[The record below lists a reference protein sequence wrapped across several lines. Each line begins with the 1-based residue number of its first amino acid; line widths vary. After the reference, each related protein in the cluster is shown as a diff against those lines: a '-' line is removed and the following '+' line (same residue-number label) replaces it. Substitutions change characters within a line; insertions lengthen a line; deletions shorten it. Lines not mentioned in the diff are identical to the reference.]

1 VIFSWIVV
9 GELQASS
16 EWVGISQTSMM
27 IPSLFLLVAGGAVAD
42 RFDPRRLLIAIHLI
56 AAIPVLLLAW
66 ASAMDRV
73 ELPVLIAF
81 GLCFGVIQAFA
92 MPARDTLLSRVAGEN
107 LLRAVAGMTA
117 AQFGAQAAGTL
128 LASLTRW
135 TGSATMLCVQA
146 GILMIGVFA
155 TRRIPAEEPTPAGV
169 RGRASLAEL
178 GEGIARVASTP
189 ALRAPAILVLA
200 VGVFFVG
207 PFSVLFPLLVRDY
220 YHGGVASL
228 SLVMVLFP
236 LGTIGGSLILRAR
249 GLRRKGR
256 AALLALCVG
265 ATTLITIGTGVPFLA
280 MVPLTMIWGLA
291 GSVFINSS
299 RTLFQEGAPPEQRG
313 KVLAIYQLGFM
324 GGAPIGAL
332 LAGFSSAA
340 IGLHGALMSAGFA
353 MLLLVAAMA
362 LLSGMR
368 RME

>member
-16 EWVGISQTSMM
+16 QWVGIAQTSMM
-27 IPSLFLLVAGGAVAD
+27 IPSLFLLVAGGLVAD
-42 RFDPRRLLIAIHLI
+42 RFDPRRLLIGIHLI

-66 ASAMDRV
+66 ASATDRI

-92 MPARDTLLSRVAGEN
+92 MPARDTLLSRVAGDN
-107 LLRAVAGMTA
+107 VLRAVAGMTA

-146 GILMIGVFA
+146 SILMIGVYA
-155 TRRIPAEEPTPAGV
+155 TRHIPAEAPAPASE

-178 GEGIARVASTP
+178 GEGIARVARTP
-189 ALRAPAILVLA
+189 ALRAPGILVLA

-249 GLRRKGR
+249 GLTRKGR
-256 AALLALCVG
+256 AALMALTVG
-265 ATTLITIGTGVPFLA
+265 AATLVTIGTGVPFA
-280 MVPLTMIWGLA
+280 MLVPLTMLWGLA
-291 GSVFINSS
+291 GSVFINAS

-324 GGAPIGAL
+324 GGAPLGAL
-332 LAGFSSAA
+332 LAGFATAA
-340 IGLHGALMSAGFA
+340 IGLHGALMAAGSA
-353 MLLLVAAMA
+353 MLLLVLAMT
-362 LLSGMR
+362 LLSDLR